1 MSTIKA
7 EAERCLKCKKPQ
19 CSKGCP
25 VATPIP
31 EVVNL
36 FLESRL
42 PEAGALL
49 FANNPMTAV
58 CSMVCPHEKNCYGHC
73 ILNKKGT
80 PIQFFRIEQYVS
92 QFYLDTFIP
101 EAAPRNGK
109 KVAVVGAGPA
119 GITAAVLLS
128 QKGYRVTLFD
138 AMDKIGGAL
147 RYGIPDFRLPRA
159 KLDQYKDILDALG
172 VQFRP
177 NTRVGTHITAQDMM
191 IDGYDAVFLGTGTE
205 RPNRLGLL
213 GETLGHVHFAVDY
226 LKSPDSYRLG
236 KRLVIVGAG
245 NVAVDAARTAIRKAG
260 CEATILNFMGPDEL
274 AANEEEVEMA
284 LIDGVEFLHHVQA
297 LRITEDV
304 VKCVGVE
311 KVILEDGTVRFDE
324 DYTRMTEVPADTVI
338 IAIGQGPGADVVS
351 DGSVQ
356 VTGRGLLEVDED
368 GRTSRDGVFA
378 AGDVVTGPRTVVEAV
393 AMAKKTVAAI
403 DAYCGVTAAE
413 PHEA

>member
-119 GITAAVLLS
+119 GITAAVLLAR
-128 QKGYRVTLFD
+128 KGYRITLFD
-138 AMDKIGGAL
+138 AMDRIGGAL
-147 RYGIPDFRLPRA
+147 RYGLPDFRLPKS

-177 NTRVGTHITAQDMM
+177 NTRVGTKSTAQDMM
-191 IDGYDAVFLGTGTE
+191 IDGHDAVRALRWWRQQF
-205 RPNRLGLL
+205 RHR
-213 GETLGHVHFAVDY
+213 AVPRGGRRGRH
-226 LKSPDSYRLG
+226 SQPDPRGRCRGG
-236 KRLVIVGAG
+236 KRVSQR
-245 NVAVDAARTAIRKAG
+245 AVRAARHHRR
-260 CEATILNFMGPDEL
+260 LQRQPRR
-274 AANEEEVEMA
+274 AAP
-284 LIDGVEFLHHVQA
+284 I
-297 LRITEDV
+297 
-304 VKCVGVE
+304 
-311 KVILEDGTVRFDE
+311 
-324 DYTRMTEVPADTVI
+324 PA
-338 IAIGQGPGADVVS
+338 ARVS
-351 DGSVQ
+351 
-356 VTGRGLLEVDED
+356 R
-368 GRTSRDGVFA
+368 SRRH
-378 AGDVVTGPRTVVEAV
+378 P
-393 AMAKKTVAAI
+393 
-403 DAYCGVTAAE
+403 C
-413 PHEA
+413 

>member
-7 EAERCLKCKKPQ
+7 EAERCLKCKVPK

-25 VATPIP
+25 VSTPIP

-42 PEAGALL
+42 PEAGAVL
-49 FANNPMTAV
+49 FANNPMSAV
-58 CSMVCPHEKNCYGHC
+58 CSLVCPHEKNCYGHC
-73 ILNKKGT
+73 VLTKKGT

-92 QFYLDTFIP
+92 QFYLDTFTP
-101 EAAPRNGK
+101 ETVPRNGK

-128 QKGYRVTLFD
+128 LKGYRITLFD
-138 AMDKIGGAL
+138 AMDRIGGAL
-147 RYGIPDFRLPRA
+147 RYGIPDFRLPKS

-191 IDGYDAVFLGTGTE
+191 IDGYDAVFVGTGTE

-213 GETLGHVHFAVDY
+213 GETLGHVHFAIDY

-236 KRLVIVGAG
+236 RRLVIVGAG

-260 CEATILNFMGPDEL
+260 SEVTILNFMGPDEL

-284 LIDGVEFLHHVQA
+284 LIDGVQFLHHVQA
-297 LRITEDV
+297 LRITEEA

-311 KVILEDGTVRFDE
+311 KVVDEDGTVRFDE

-351 DGSVQ
+351 DGSIQ
-356 VTGRGLLEVDED
+356 VTGRGLLEVDDD

-393 AMAKKTVAAI
+393 AFAKKAVAAI
-403 DAYCGVTAAE
+403 DAYCSAAAPE
-413 PHEA
+413 HP